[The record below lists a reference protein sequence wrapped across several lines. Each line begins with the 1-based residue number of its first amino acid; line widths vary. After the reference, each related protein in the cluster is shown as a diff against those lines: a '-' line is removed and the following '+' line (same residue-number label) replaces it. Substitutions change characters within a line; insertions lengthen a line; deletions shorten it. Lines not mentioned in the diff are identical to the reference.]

1 MKIIKLKR
9 TRKYNI
15 IVHPNKNIWK
25 NSVNKIPYY
34 IYKDLEL
41 NKQIESEESMIEW
54 SKSASILI
62 NGNKYINFFGDQ
74 IKSKYSIDR
83 HLLFGCW
90 SNNCKVLSQ
99 DPLFNIQTVF
109 DIHAKTLKPYTYTQ
123 CWMFA
128 ALFDCL
134 CHLKGIKSR
143 VVIGRY
149 TKIDMN
155 KNFIYDEGD
164 SMWNF
169 HVWNEIWF
177 PKQKKWLS
185 FDCCPGISMKKD
197 HLFSMGPIDVKNK
210 LNKNMRSYKY
220 FKHLTTGKNVK
231 IYTYKIDKIDGK
243 YKIKKIIVNKR
254 YIS

>member
-1 MKIIKLKR
+1 MKIIKLKAR
-9 TRKYNI
+9 KKYNI

-25 NSVNKIPYY
+25 NSISEIPYY
-34 IYKDLEL
+34 IYKHLKL
-41 NKQIESEESMIEW
+41 NKYINSEENIIKW
-54 SKSASILI
+54 SKLASTLI
-62 NGNKYINFFGDQ
+62 NGNKYINFFGEE
-74 IKSKYSIDR
+74 IKSKYSINR

-90 SNNCKVLSQ
+90 NNNCKVLLQ
-99 DPLFNIQTVF
+99 EPLFNIQKIF
-109 DIHAKTLKPYTYTQ
+109 DIHSKTSEPYTYAQ

-134 CHLKGIKSR
+134 CHLKGIQSR

-164 SMWNF
+164 SIWNF

-177 PKQKKWLS
+177 PEQKKWLS
-185 FDCCPGISMKKD
+185 FDCCPGISMKKY
-197 HLFSMGPIDVKNK
+197 HSFSMGPIDVKDKSNK
-210 LNKNMRSYKY
+210 KMRSYKY

-231 IYTYKIDKIDGK
+231 IYTYKIIRIDGK

-254 YIS
+254 YRS